1 MASGP
6 ALVIRLS
13 SLGDVLLAAHL
24 PSLLRAA
31 SPGRRVLFMTKERFA
46 DILRGHPD
54 IDRFYV
60 LEDGSSD
67 PAAPGPL
74 GVKGSSGDFRL
85 PLRREGI
92 EEIFDLQQNL
102 RASNA
107 TRSLESAKRV
117 SFEKHGIRRRLLV
130 HARWLH
136 PEPLP
141 PLLRRYRVVA
151 GLPESAPLR
160 PWLRDAL
167 SEGEVARARERLG
180 PLGERGFVLI
190 APGSRWAT
198 KRWPARH
205 AAALGALLAEKT
217 GLSVRYAVGPDDEAT
232 AKELVAQLSASGR
245 IDSGPEAILSL
256 GIREAAAVAARA
268 RAIVSSDSALL
279 HFGPALGVPAVG
291 LFGSTVPGF
300 GFASGEP
307 RDAVAEV
314 DLPCRPCDVHGKDRC
329 PLRHHA
335 CMERLEPA
343 LVFERLRPLLDAAR
357 APARPAEATRA

>member
-1 MASGP
+1 MAHGP
-6 ALVIRLS
+6 ALVVRLS

-31 SPGRRVLFMTKERFA
+31 SPGRRVLFLTKERFVEV
-46 DILRGHPD
+46 LRGHPD
-54 IDRFYV
+54 VDRFYV
-60 LEDGSSD
+60 LEDGSGD

-74 GVKGSSGDFRL
+74 GVKGSAGDLRL
-85 PLRREGI
+85 PLGREGI

-102 RASNA
+102 RSSSA
-107 TRSLESAKRV
+107 TGSLDNVRRV
-117 SFEKHGIRRRLLV
+117 PFEKHGIRRRLLV
-130 HARWLH
+130 HARWLK
-136 PEPLP
+136 PAPLS
-141 PLLRRYRVVA
+141 PLLRRYRGLA

-167 SEGEVARARERLG
+167 TTGECSRAAERLG
-180 PLGERGFVLI
+180 ALADRGFILV
-190 APGSRWAT
+190 APGARWAT

-205 AAALGALLAEKT
+205 AASLATLVAHET
-217 GLSVRYAVGPDDEAT
+217 GLAVRYALGPGEE
-232 AKELVAQLSASGR
+232 ELAGELRALLPPGGE
-245 IDSGPEAILSL
+245 DPILAL

-279 HFGPALGVPAVG
+279 HFGPALGIPAVG
-291 LFGSTVPGF
+291 LFGSTIPGF

-314 DLPCRPCDVHGKDRC
+314 ALPCRPCDVHGKERC

-343 LVFERLRPLLDAAR
+343 LVLDRLMPLLGAATAAPREREESR
-357 APARPAEATRA
+357 A

>member
-1 MASGP
+1 MTAGP
-6 ALVIRLS
+6 ALVVRLS
-13 SLGDVLLAAHL
+13 SLGDVILAAHL

-31 SPGRRVLFMTKERFA
+31 SPGRRILFLTKERHA

-54 IDRFYV
+54 VDRFYV
-60 LEDGSSD
+60 LEDRTSD

-74 GVKGSSGDFRL
+74 GVKGSVSNVRFGL
-85 PLRREGI
+85 QREGI
-92 EEIFDLQQNL
+92 ETIYDLQRNPRSTAAIGAL
-102 RASNA
+102 ATAMRAP
-107 TRSLESAKRV
+107 
-117 SFEKHGIRRRLLV
+117 FEKHGIRRRLMV

-136 PEPLP
+136 PAPLP
-141 PLLRRYRVVA
+141 PLLHRYRALA

-167 SEGEVARARERLG
+167 TEQERARARERVASAAG
-180 PLGERGFVLI
+180 GFVLV
-190 APGSRWAT
+190 APGARWAT

-205 AAALGALLAEKT
+205 AAAFGEVAERTLGLRAY
-217 GLSVRYAVGPDDEAT
+217 YAVGPGEEAAARELAT
-232 AKELVAQLSASGR
+232 ALGAGG
-245 IDSGPEAILSL
+245 DSRVLSL
-256 GIREAAAVAARA
+256 GIRDAAAVASHA

-279 HFGPALGVPAVG
+279 HFGPALGVPSVG

-307 RDAVAEV
+307 RDAVVEI
-314 DLPCRPCDVHGKDRC
+314 DLPCRPCDVHGKDHC

-343 LVFERLRPLLDAAR
+343 LVAERLGPLLSVGPEVGEAAR
-357 APARPAEATRA
+357 R